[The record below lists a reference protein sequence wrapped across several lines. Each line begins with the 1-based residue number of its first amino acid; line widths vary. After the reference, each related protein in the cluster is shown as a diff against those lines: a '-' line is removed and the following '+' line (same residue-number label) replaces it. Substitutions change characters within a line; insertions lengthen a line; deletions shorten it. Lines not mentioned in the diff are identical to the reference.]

1 MKRPGH
7 RRRGFT
13 LLEIVLAVGLV
24 VLLTG
29 AMYAFYQ
36 LTLGVRDDVRREG
49 QVVFAHRR
57 AMDLMAAE
65 LESAMVYPF
74 FMMGLRGDSEQV
86 DFMRTAVPSR
96 AVFFSEELLSLPD
109 TWDSNSDRS
118 GTRWEPEHDVQ
129 MVTYR
134 LNRYEDEDGDEQ
146 IGGLECA
153 RLRTIAAQVSEE
165 RDGESGSRRRTT
177 RMGPSRE
184 EPEDADTPG
193 VATVRVNLLTE
204 HVKFLNLLYWDG
216 AAWVESWNQGELPPA
231 VMIEMGAEPLPE
243 DLLAEEYPFD
253 KITRVVAIP
262 AGYRPSEGG
271 MTRLPGRGGEGRVS
285 DRGGGR

>member
-1 MKRPGH
+1 MKRPG
-7 RRRGFT
+7 RRPWGFT

-29 AMYAFYQ
+29 AVYAFYQ
-36 LTLGVRDDVRREG
+36 LTLGVRDDVRRRG
-49 QVVFAHRR
+49 QVAVAQRR
-57 AMDLMAAE
+57 AMALMAAE

-96 AVFFSEELLSLPD
+96 AVFFSDELLSFSD
-109 TWDSNSDRS
+109 TWDSNSARAAPS
-118 GTRWEPEHDVQ
+118 WEPEHDVQ

-134 LNRYEDEDGDEQ
+134 LSRYEDEDGVEQ

-153 RLRTIAAQVSEE
+153 RLRSIAVQTSEE
-165 RDGESGSRRRTT
+165 RADESGSGRRTLGT
-177 RMGPSRE
+177 GLREE
-184 EPEDADTPG
+184 EPEEDTSG
-193 VATVRVNLLTE
+193 VATIRVSLLTE
-204 HVKFLNLLYWDG
+204 HVKFLNLRYWDG
-216 AAWVESWNQGELPPA
+216 AAWVESWSQRDLPGA

-243 DLLAEEYPFD
+243 DLLAEEYPFE

-262 AGYRPSEGG
+262 AGYRPPEGG
-271 MTRLPGRGGEGRVS
+271 MIAIPGPSREPEVRGQRGGR
-285 DRGGGR
+285 